1 MTGPN
6 IGLVLDPDLTR
17 LPQPARGLL
26 AYWKEN
32 CPSAGLPDRAAF
44 DPLSLRPYLGNLLI
58 VDVEDAM
65 GAAASARQSDRR
77 FRYRLIGTEVA
88 LMSGRDM
95 TGRYFEEVY
104 DPVALAE
111 MRHCFG
117 WVVDHR
123 QPARIFGTFRH
134 ANRAFLGFDGMF
146 LPVATGRGGTVTQV
160 IGYIVSNN
168 S

>member
-1 MTGPN
+1 M
-6 IGLVLDPDLTR
+6 LDPDLGR
-17 LPQPARGLL
+17 LPQPAKGLL
-26 AYWKEN
+26 AYWNEH
-32 CPSAGLPDRAAF
+32 CPAGGLPDRSVF

-58 VDVEDAM
+58 VDVEATA
-65 GAAASARQSDRR
+65 GAAASGQSERR
-77 FRYRLIGTEVA
+77 FRYRLIGTDVA
-88 LMSGRDM
+88 AMSGRDM
-95 TGRYFEEVY
+95 TGRYFEDVY

-123 QPARIFGTFRH
+123 RPARIFGTFRH

-146 LPVATGRGGTVTQV
+146 LPVATDRGSIVAQV
-160 IGYIVSNN
+160 IGYIISNK